1 MPTYEYKCK
10 DHGHIFEVEQ
20 KMSDPPLTTCEICGA
35 EVERLIGMPTIFCK
49 DSATSSYKKDFRSD
63 PHKWE
68 ATCESAFGA
77 TQEGQRRN
85 QEKLEQEAQYLGV
98 RAFHTARLS

>member
-20 KMSDPPLTTCEICGA
+20 KMSDPPLTSCEICGA

-63 PHKWE
+63 HPQV
-68 ATCESAFGA
+68 G
-77 TQEGQRRN
+77 GR
-85 QEKLEQEAQYLGV
+85 V
-98 RAFHTARLS
+98 RGGLWRHPKR